1 MLECKYHELY
11 TPLYTQRTAITA
23 GEHEPTDVEAE
34 WPSDSEDEEEGLAEE
49 VGDNLS
55 SPTAADINKFS
66 LR

>member
-11 TPLYTQRTAITA
+11 SPLYTQRTAITA

-34 WPSDSEDEEEGLAEE
+34 WPSDSEEEEEGLAEE
-49 VGDNLS
+49 VGSYIQTETGL
-55 SPTAADINKFS
+55 TKFS